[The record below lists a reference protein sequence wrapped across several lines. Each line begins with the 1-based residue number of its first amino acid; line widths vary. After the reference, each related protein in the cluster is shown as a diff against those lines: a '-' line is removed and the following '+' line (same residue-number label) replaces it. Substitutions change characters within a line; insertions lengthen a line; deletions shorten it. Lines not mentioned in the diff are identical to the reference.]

1 MDEHVILL
9 HGIWMRGFTLAPFAR
24 RLRAQGFASVE
35 TFDYASVGA
44 SLDHAIER
52 LQSRIAAQG
61 GAVHLV
67 GHSLGGMVAVA
78 AAARRTDRRGGRVVC
93 LGSPL
98 LGSAAARGL
107 GRVPVARRAMG
118 RSAEVLASGF
128 ERWHGVG
135 ELGVIAGRTPLGL
148 GRFVGAL
155 SGLHD
160 GTVSVA
166 ETQLPGI
173 TDHCIVAATHSG
185 LVFSDEVA
193 RLSAAFLRHGRFP
206 AVQGRA

>member
-1 MDEHVILL
+1 MDELVILL

-24 RLRAQGFASVE
+24 RMRGQGFASVE
-35 TFDYASVGA
+35 TFDYASVGG
-44 SLDHAIER
+44 SLDAAIDR
-52 LQSRIAAQG
+52 LQARIGAHD

-67 GHSLGGMVAVA
+67 GHSLGGMLAVA
-78 AAARRTDRRGGRVVC
+78 AASRRPSGQGGRIVC

-107 GRVPVARRAMG
+107 ARVPVARRMMG
-118 RSAEVLASGF
+118 RSAGVLARGF
-128 ERWHGVG
+128 ERWQGEA

-155 SGLHD
+155 PGPHD

-173 TDHCIVAATHSG
+173 TDHCVVAATHSG

-193 RLSAAFLRHGRFP
+193 RLSAVFLRHGRFP
-206 AVQGRA
+206 AVQGAA

>member
-24 RLRAQGFASVE
+24 RMRGHGFASVE
-35 TFDYASVGA
+35 TFDYASVGG
-44 SLDHAIER
+44 SLDVAVER
-52 LQSRIAAQG
+52 LQARIAAHD

-67 GHSLGGMVAVA
+67 GHSLGGMLAVA
-78 AAARRTDRRGGRVVC
+78 ASARLRAREGGRIVC

-107 GRVPVARRAMG
+107 GRVPVARRMMG
-118 RSAEVLASGF
+118 HSAGVLARGF
-128 ERWHGVG
+128 ERWQGEA

-148 GRFVGAL
+148 GRFIGAL
-155 SGLHD
+155 PGLHD
-160 GTVSVA
+160 GTVGVA

-185 LVFSDEVA
+185 LLFSEEDA
-193 RLSAAFLRHGRFP
+193 RLSAVFRRHGRFP
-206 AVQGRA
+206 ATQGRA

>member
-1 MDEHVILL
+1 MGEPVILL

-24 RLRAQGFASVE
+24 RLRALGFDPVE
-35 TFDYASVGA
+35 TFDYASVGGSIEA
-44 SLDHAIER
+44 AVSRLHA
-52 LQSRIAAQG
+52 RIAAHDG
-61 GAVHLV
+61 PVHLV
-67 GHSLGGMVAVA
+67 GHSLGGLLAVA
-78 AAARRTDRRGGRVVC
+78 AAGQRPAGQAGRIVC

-107 GRVPVARRAMG
+107 ARVPIARRMMG
-118 RSAEVLASGF
+118 QSAGVLARGF
-128 ERWHGVG
+128 ERWQGEG

-148 GRFVGAL
+148 GRFVGTLA
-155 SGLHD
+155 GLHD